1 MGASKDKAETKS
13 AEKPLNA
20 DIRQVAGDLAEYN
33 SQAPIAPKKDPR
45 NHPDPNVGQ
54 AVANL
59 VFAGMT
65 QDTICRV
72 LKIGL
77 DTLHTHYRHELDTG
91 QVSMVNDIA
100 QSLAQRAKAGSDTAA
115 IFLLKTR
122 GGGKFSERQQVE
134 LSGSVEVTHKAAL
147 IGELSAML
155 SRGITIDGEA
165 EPVDEKKEGA

>member
-1 MGASKDKAETKS
+1 MGASKGKAETKS
-13 AEKPLNA
+13 AEKPLKA
-20 DIRQVAGDLAEYN
+20 DIRQVAGDIVEYN

-155 SRGITIDGEA
+155 SRGITIDGKA

>member
-1 MGASKDKAETKS
+1 MGAGKGKAGTKS
-13 AEKPLNA
+13 AQKPLGS
-20 DIRQVAGDLAEYN
+20 DIRQVAGDIQDYN
-33 SQAPIAPKKDPR
+33 SRAPIAPKKDPR
-45 NHPDPNVGQ
+45 THPDPNVGQ

-122 GGGKFSERQQVE
+122 GGGKFSERQHLE
-134 LSGSVEVTHKAAL
+134 LSGNVEVTHKAAL

-155 SRGITIDGEA
+155 SRGITIDAEV